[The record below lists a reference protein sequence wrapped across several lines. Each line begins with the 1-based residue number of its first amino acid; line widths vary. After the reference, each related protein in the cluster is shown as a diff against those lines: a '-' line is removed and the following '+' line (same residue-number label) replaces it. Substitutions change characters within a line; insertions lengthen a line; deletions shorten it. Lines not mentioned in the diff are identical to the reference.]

1 MVVAGRTVA
10 PRILGGT
17 RTVVLSPSIDISL
30 QLIGPLLQLL
40 LVQVPRL
47 LSLLYILLLLH
58 HQLLFIP
65 SHVIFWPM
73 KSTDVLVQLRVRLPP
88 E

>member
-10 PRILGGT
+10 PRILGT

-58 HQLLFIP
+58 HQLVHTLSCHF
-65 SHVIFWPM
+65 
-73 KSTDVLVQLRVRLPP
+73 LA
-88 E
+88 